1 MAIENAYTYEEA
13 RTMLDLWKACETA
26 LATGQAK
33 AYKVGTREYTALDLD
48 EISRR
53 VTFWSNVLD
62 AKSGAAR
69 TSRVTRVVPRDL

>member
-13 RTMLDLWKACETA
+13 KEMLTLWKKCETA

-53 VTFWSNVLD
+53 ITYWSNLLD
-62 AKSGAAR
+62 AKSGTVR
-69 TSRVTRVVPRDL
+69 TSKVTRVVPRDL